1 MARELTPFLMF
12 TGKAGEAMN
21 FYTSLFDDAH
31 IVSITRYGPGE
42 DGPEGSVFHATFE
55 LNGQRF
61 MCIDSYVEHAFNFTP
76 AISIHVECE
85 TEAEIDRLYG
95 NLAEDGQIFMPL
107 GAYPFSEK
115 YGWVGDR
122 FGVTWQLT
130 LTRP

>member
-1 MARELTPFLMF
+1 MARRLTPFLMF
-12 TGKAGEAMN
+12 NGKAEEAMN
-21 FYTSLFDDAH
+21 FYTSLFDDAQ
-31 IVSITRYGPGE
+31 IVSIKRYGPGE

-61 MCIDSYVEHAFNFTP
+61 MCIDSYVEHAFTFTP

-85 TEAEIDRLYG
+85 SEAKIDRLYNG
-95 NLAEDGQIFMPL
+95 LAQDGQIFMPL

-130 LTRP
+130 LTTP